1 MDSGGQGTLVTT
13 IPMILRATWEPAVP
27 VPRPSRMSL
36 IRAAAALLLLTGCA
50 AQAGPWAVTTASG
63 GSCPSGGNAVL
74 DYVPFVKVDG
84 LTFEAAPP
92 WQAAVPE
99 RRLEGTVAKVTC
111 TLSDVVGDPD
121 YRPRDGDAA
130 FLPVGT
136 ELRKIAGYRSDFRL
150 AAHEDGR
157 WRIYE
162 AADVPDAGTGE
173 DLLDIRGKVRRVH
186 LVEGDD
192 EGTGILR
199 TVDRPA
205 RVTAL
210 VDAVLAAPVNA
221 RGRGGPALR

>member
-1 MDSGGQGTLVTT
+1 M
-13 IPMILRATWEPAVP
+13 
-27 VPRPSRMSL
+27 
-36 IRAAAALLLLTGCA
+36 
-50 AQAGPWAVTTASG
+50 
-63 GSCPSGGNAVL
+63 
-74 DYVPFVKVDG
+74 
-84 LTFEAAPP
+84 
-92 WQAAVPE
+92 
-99 RRLEGTVAKVTC
+99 TC

-136 ELRKIAGYRSDFRL
+136 ELREIAGYRSDFRL

-210 VDAVLAAPVNA
+210 VDAVLAAPVMPEAEAA
-221 RGRGGPALR
+221 RRFDDETPVFVRFDLADGTTVQRAWHVRAGVLSRRVEAPAALLHALRPAGR